1 MIHWHRFL
9 LGISPRSHID
19 FTCDLIRYLDRRLE
33 TRLWLER
40 SAARDST
47 RLDSRECATCKRVWR
62 SYVGLAGLRPLT
74 GSDSCPAVGRR
85 IVWPSA
91 VRRVH
96 SGCLYGPVAPYGT
109 RIHTRRTALCRGW
122 DATEPYACQEAM
134 CGLSQ
139 ESPRQGSVLR
149 RPVATSLIANL
160 VIGRPYLDEIFNHF
174 S

>member
-1 MIHWHRFL
+1 MNDNSSEWYTMIHWHRFL

-109 RIHTRRTALCRGW
+109 RIHTRRVLLCAAAGTRLNRTL
-122 DATEPYACQEAM
+122 A
-134 CGLSQ
+134 
-139 ESPRQGSVLR
+139 R
-149 RPVATSLIANL
+149 RPCVDCPRRVPGRGASSEDPSLP
-160 VIGRPYLDEIFNHF
+160 V
-174 S
+174 